1 MQTKIQTHTIPTS
14 FYNTAL
20 KEGTQGLLN
29 YKHDKLS
36 PHPPLFEQ
44 ELLLVGR
51 ISLEAFLIF
60 RKTYISLKQ
69 HYIKNLSQVER
80 K

>member
-1 MQTKIQTHTIPTS
+1 MQTKILTHTIPTS

-51 ISLEAFLIF
+51 ISLEARHKKFLIF
-60 RKTYISLKQ
+60 RKTYISLK
-69 HYIKNLSQVER
+69 NFS
-80 K
+80 